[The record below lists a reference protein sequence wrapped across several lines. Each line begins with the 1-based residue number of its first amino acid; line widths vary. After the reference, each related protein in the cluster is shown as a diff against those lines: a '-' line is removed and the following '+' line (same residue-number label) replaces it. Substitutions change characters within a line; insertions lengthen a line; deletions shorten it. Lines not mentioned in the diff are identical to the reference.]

1 MRALYTSTIFL
12 NAGLLFLV
20 QPMIAKLLLPRF
32 GGSPAVWV
40 VSMLFFQ
47 AVLLLGYAYAH
58 LGARWLTPRWQAIAH
73 LAVLGLAALTLPLGV
88 PDWLPQGGA
97 EPTWLLLGLLAVV
110 VGPSFFALSAG
121 APLLQRWF
129 AATGDPEGH
138 DPYFLYAAS
147 NLGSMI
153 ALVGYPLLVEP
164 RLRLDAQRVD
174 WSWGFALLGIGLVAA
189 ATGIRKPL
197 PLEGSDLE
205 RAPVGPSRADRLRW
219 TALAA
224 VPSSLML
231 GVTTYLTTNLA
242 PVPLLWVVPLALYL
256 ITFILA
262 FARRTLAGPSVL
274 ARVLPLLATPLALV
288 MVLEATEPIRELGA
302 LHLATFFVAAWM
314 CHARLAS
321 ERPHPSHLTEF
332 YLWIAVGGV
341 LGGAFNAL
349 VAPVVF
355 KTLAEY
361 PVALVAA
368 CLLRPRGDRPPGPL
382 KLDVGYAAAIGLF
395 AAATAL
401 YWRSAGYEANAWR
414 SAVTI
419 GVPAILCFLAV
430 DRPLRFGLAL
440 GALFLAAQIVDTA
453 APGQVLVKARS
464 FFGVHRVLE
473 TTNQHGVFHHLVH
486 GNTTHGIQ
494 SLREPGTPLTYYS
507 RQGPIGQVFATFSGP
522 NTKDRVALVG
532 MGVGSLAAYG
542 VPGQRMT
549 YFEIDPEVDR
559 IAKDPALF
567 TFLRDSRAK
576 VDVVLGDARLS
587 LAREPNGAYGLIVLD
602 AFTSDA
608 IPVHLL
614 TLEAIRMYLAKLE
627 PNGVLAFHISNRY
640 LDLRPVLAAAAADLD
655 LVALFNF
662 DLYIGEDEQSNGIEP
677 SKWVVMAR
685 SPADLLSL
693 PSSGGWE
700 DLAPT
705 GMEAWS
711 DDFSN
716 LLEVFA
722 PTKGDR

>member
-1 MRALYTSTIFL
+1 MRLLFTATIFL
-12 NAGLLFLV
+12 NAALLFLV

-58 LGARWLTPRWQAIAH
+58 LGARKLSARWQAIAH

-129 AATGDPEGH
+129 AATGDPEGR

-147 NLGSMI
+147 NLGSMV
-153 ALVGYPLLVEP
+153 ALIGYPLLVEP
-164 RLRLDAQRVD
+164 RLRLMEQRVD
-174 WSWGFALLGIGLVAA
+174 WSWGFAILGVGIVAA
-189 ATGIRKPL
+189 VLGLRKPV
-197 PLEGSDLE
+197 PLEGTE
-205 RAPVGPSRADRLRW
+205 YEKVPPGPTRADRLRW

-231 GVTTYLTTNLA
+231 GATTYLTTNLA

-256 ITFILA
+256 LTFILA
-262 FARRTLAGPSVL
+262 FSRRTVASPALLG
-274 ARVLPLLATPLALV
+274 RILPLLATPLALV
-288 MVLEATEPIRELGA
+288 MVLEATEPIRLLGG
-302 LHLATFFVAAWM
+302 LHLLTFFVAAWM
-314 CHARLAS
+314 CHARLAAD
-321 ERPHPSHLTEF
+321 RPHAAHLTEF

-349 VAPVVF
+349 VAPVAF

-368 CLLRPRGDRPPGPL
+368 CLLRPRGERSPAPKADA
-382 KLDVGYAAAIGLF
+382 GYALAIGVL
-395 AAATAL
+395 AAGTAL
-401 YWRSAGYEANAWR
+401 FWRSAGYEANAWR
-414 SAVTI
+414 SALTI
-419 GVPAILCFLAV
+419 GLPAILCFLAV

-453 APGQVLVKARS
+453 APGHVLVKARS

-473 TTNQHGVFHHLVH
+473 TENEFGTFHHLVH

-494 SLREPGTPLTYYS
+494 NLRSPRTPLTYYS

-522 NTKDRVALVG
+522 NAKQRVALVG

-542 VPGQRMT
+542 EPGQQMT
-549 YFEIDPEVDR
+549 YFEIDPEVER
-559 IAKDPALF
+559 IAKDPSLF
-567 TFLRDSRAK
+567 TFLRDSKAD

-587 LAREPNGAYGLIVLD
+587 LAREPDRRYGLVVLD

-627 PNGVLAFHISNRY
+627 PGGVLAFHISNRY
-640 LDLRPVLAAAAADLD
+640 LDLRPVLAAAAARLG
-655 LVALFNF
+655 LVALANI
-662 DLYIGEDEQSNGIEP
+662 DLDIGQEEQAAGIEP

-685 SPADLLSL
+685 DTADLLAL
-693 PSSGGWE
+693 PGDPGWAPLSHSGM
-700 DLAPT
+700 APWT
-705 GMEAWS
+705 

-722 PTKGDR
+722 PSQDR